1 MEQHILKLSFNM
13 EGATQNESQFNE
25 ALKSILRFNEQNV
38 FLNPVGRLNY

>member
-1 MEQHILKLSFNM
+1 M

-25 ALKSILRFNEQNV
+25 PLKSINNTILCFNEQNV